1 MVIFKP
7 LIDLEADAKQKNT
20 QTIDRIG
27 SFADYLQ
34 AQSTV
39 FDQLAKADKEFS
51 DSLGWL
57 DIEEWASEPLINQLL
72 TVAADIRSKADVFVL
87 IGVGG
92 SNNAARSVIEALQE
106 DGPKILYAGNTLS
119 PSAIQKLFKQLDGQS
134 VYIHCIAKNFETLEP
149 GSSFRLLRQYLNTR
163 YGDSASERISVTGSP
178 DSSLEILCKTQ
189 AYQFFTFPTTVG
201 GRFTAITTVG
211 LLPMAVAGI
220 DIQALVAG
228 ARQQSQ
234 QLKMQMDADNP
245 AYRYACYRNYL
256 YQAGYQ
262 VELLASFEPQLHWFN
277 KWWLQLFAESEGKD
291 GKGLLPTY
299 AEYSEDLHAVG
310 QFVQDGSPILLETFI
325 HVKQTQASV
334 IFPSG
339 DIDDGFDYLNGQDFA
354 SINQEAYQA
363 TIEAHLLTTP
373 IGVIEI
379 DQLNANSFGKLFYFF
394 HYACYLSALILGV
407 NPFDQPGVEAYKER
421 MFKRLKH
428 TK

>member
-7 LIDLEADAKQKNT
+7 LLDVHFKQTPKPSSQAAEAF
-20 QTIDRIG
+20 G
-27 SFADYLQ
+27 DYLQ
-34 AQSTV
+34 TQTGV
-39 FDQLAKADKEFS
+39 FEQLNRPDQNFS
-51 DSLGWL
+51 DSVGWL
-57 DIEEWASEPLINQLL
+57 NIEEWADQTLIDQLL
-72 TVAADIRSKADVFVL
+72 IMAADIRKKADVFVL

-92 SNNAARSVIEALQE
+92 SNNAARAVIEALQA

-119 PSAIQKLFKQLDGQS
+119 PSAIQKLFKQLDKQS

-149 GSSFRLLRQYLNTR
+149 GSSFRLLRQYLTKR
-163 YGDSASERISVTGSP
+163 YGDSANERISVTGSLASP
-178 DSSLEILCKTQ
+178 LERLCQTH
-189 AYQFFTFPTTVG
+189 AYRFLTFPTTIG
-201 GRFTAITTVG
+201 GRFTAITSVG

-220 DIQALVAG
+220 DIHALVAG
-228 ARQQSQ
+228 ANEQSQ
-234 QLKMQMDADNP
+234 QLKMQTDAQNA

-325 HVKQTQASV
+325 HVKHAQASV
-334 IFPSG
+334 VFPSA
-339 DIDDGFDYLNGQDFA
+339 DIVDGFDYLNGQDFA

-363 TIEAHLLTTP
+363 TIEAHQLTTP

-379 DQLNANSFGKLFYFF
+379 EQLDASNFGKLFYFF

-421 MFKRLKH
+421 MFKRLKQP
-428 TK
+428 K